1 MEQTVEADV
10 APGDLYEPDRKRRRY
25 FTASNLDKSSWMDLA
40 DGDQWDGE
48 ADDVEDRPRKRREG
62 YASGANEW
70 RQQAGQYKDA
80 NTLLHD
86 LHAEQRHRM
95 IFAAV
100 PSLHNASHAHSLHI
114 PTQHTASGTFLSSLY
129 TKLQLIQFNRSI
141 VNCSDGHNDPTQQQP
156 RPVEAKRV
164 TERYEDTNKYVQMLM
179 CC

>member
-1 MEQTVEADV
+1 MLKRQRTSSPIPWPMEQTVEADV

-25 FTASNLDKSSWMDLA
+25 FTASNLDKSLWMDLA

-48 ADDVEDRPRKRREG
+48 VDDAEDRPRKRREG

-100 PSLHNASHAHSLHI
+100 PSLHNAPHAHSLHI
-114 PTQHTASGTFLSSLY
+114 PTQHTASDVHDDSS
-129 TKLQLIQFNRSI
+129 
-141 VNCSDGHNDPTQQQP
+141 QQQP

-164 TERYEDTNKYVQMLM
+164 TERYEDTNNRRRQLDPPTTPSTPPS
-179 CC
+179 